1 MHPIDIITT
10 AVAAGAAGQ
19 PGVTTAVVL
28 DAYGELRNLIGQRY
42 PGVDLRD
49 IAAEPDS
56 ATARATLNAAF
67 VANHADVDSELLYA
81 AQQFVDTALGNPA
94 ADRTTATLY
103 EVLLAGAEQT
113 QGPDNPDTLMIRHE
127 LAQAYHSIGDID
139 SAITHFAATLAARER
154 VLGADDTLTITTRT
168 CLANCYRDVGRVDDA
183 IPLDA
188 AVLTAR
194 ERYFGPAH
202 DNPVGYRDFLADA
215 YESADRFDRAIELR
229 ETNLRL
235 RRRELG
241 ADHPDTLGTQL
252 SLACAY
258 GFAGR
263 IEQAVTAYE
272 TALTEHERVV
282 GAAQEQTILIRYTL
296 ARGYRAAGRFDESI
310 ALHIKVIEEYVR
322 VVGPDHADL
331 LAMRNSLAGVYEDAG
346 RLDDAIATYTRVLAD
361 SERVYGVE
369 HELTDQVRTWLAHLT
384 RASDGGAA
392 PVDAGGDLDE
402 LTQRLGNRLVDLV
415 GETGWRR
422 IDLIARASGRVH
434 DLSLTV
440 LPDHGAA
447 TVLAAPTELT
457 PLLDAIKIA
466 HYRRDPERGGWLSA
480 RFLIDSSG
488 SFFRSYDIDYEPD
501 WPFAIDEATYVEEL
515 ERFPRELEYTPEWLL
530 DRLPKWQGRA
540 KNTDTD
546 TDITELIPL
555 NMQLVAQVLD
565 SYRDHLLHRLPSD
578 WQQLFIDF
586 RSVGEYV
593 ETRAQV
599 LTVLGQAIE
608 WQAPQAQTFFSEL
621 RRDMYR
627 PWQGTWT
634 SVRFHLVVNGKY
646 HAEYDWEHEPDW
658 DHRPDARAYQQELQ
672 MFPRSAEH
680 VPGWLDARQR

>member
-19 PGVTTAVVL
+19 PGTTTTAVL
-28 DAYGELRNLIGQRY
+28 DAYGQLRDLIGRRY

-56 ATARATLNAAF
+56 ATARATLTAAF
-67 VANHADVDSELLYA
+67 AAQQADSDTEFLYA
-81 AQQFVDTALGNPA
+81 AQQFVDTALSNPA
-94 ADRTTATLY
+94 ADRTTAMLY

-113 QGPDNPDTLMIRHE
+113 QGADNPETLTIRHE
-127 LAQAYHSIGDID
+127 LAQTYHSIGDID
-139 SAITHFAATLAARER
+139 SAITHFEATLAARER
-154 VLGADDTLTITTRT
+154 VLDAGDTLTITTRT
-168 CLANCYRDVGRVDDA
+168 CLANCYREVGRVDDA

-194 ERYFGPAH
+194 EQFFGPAH

-215 YESADRFDRAIELR
+215 YESADRFGRAIELR
-229 ETNLRL
+229 ETNLQM

-241 ADHPDTLGTQL
+241 ADHPDTLGTHV
-252 SLACAY
+252 SIARSYAS
-258 GFAGR
+258 AGR
-263 IEQAVTAYE
+263 IEEAVTAYE
-272 TALTEHERVV
+272 TALTEYERVF
-282 GAAQEQTILIRYTL
+282 GAAQAQTILVRYTL
-296 ARGYRAAGRFDESI
+296 ARAYAANGRFDESI
-310 ALHIKVIEEYVR
+310 ALHTKAIEEYSR
-322 VVGPDHADL
+322 IVGPDHSDPV
-331 LAMRNSLAGVYEDAG
+331 AMRNSLARVYEDAG
-346 RLDDAIATYTRVLAD
+346 RMDDAIATYTRVLAD

-369 HELTDQVRTWLAHLT
+369 HDLTDQVRGWLAHLT
-384 RASDGGAA
+384 RSTGGAA
-392 PVDAGGDLDE
+392 PAGDARRDLED
-402 LTQRLGNRLVDLV
+402 LTQQLGNRLVDLV

-422 IDLIARASGRVH
+422 IDLIARSSGQIH

-440 LPDHGAA
+440 LPDNGGATA
-447 TVLAAPTELT
+447 LAAPTELA
-457 PLLDAIKIA
+457 PLLDAIKVA
-466 HYRRDPERGGWLSA
+466 HYERDPERGAWLSA

-488 SFFRSYDIDYEPD
+488 SFFRSYNTDYEPD
-501 WPFAIDEATYVEEL
+501 WPSAVDAATYIEEL

-530 DRLPKWQGRA
+530 DRLPKWQGRY
-540 KNTDTD
+540 KNTD

-555 NMQLVAQVLD
+555 NMQLVAMVLD

-599 LTVLGQAIE
+599 LTVLGQSIE
-608 WQAPQAQTFFSEL
+608 WEAPQSVTFFSEL
-621 RRDMYR
+621 RRDMYT

-646 HAEYDWEHEPDW
+646 NAEYDWDHEPDW
-658 DHRPDARAYQQELQ
+658 DHRPDARAFQQELH

-680 VPGWLDARQR
+680 VPAWLDARQH